1 MEIILRY
8 RNRGESKIN
17 EIRFAD
23 YCPFGFW
30 MAQNCEEIE
39 VVECIQEEDFEWL
52 VSRNCKK
59 GRYKWVAI
67 VVYIPKC

>member
-8 RNRGESKIN
+8 RNMGESNIN

-39 VVECIQEEDFEWL
+39 VVECIQEEEFE
-52 VSRNCKK
+52 
-59 GRYKWVAI
+59 
-67 VVYIPKC
+67 